1 MSDNKITKAVITA
14 AGYGTR
20 FLPITKGV
28 GKEMLPIID
37 KPIILYLV
45 EEAVKSG
52 ITDIYICTLKDKK
65 EIEQFFKK
73 DPKYEKYL
81 RSIGKADLADS
92 VHYVTHLANIKF
104 IYQKTPKGLGYT
116 ISTVEKY
123 TQDEPFVVLLGD
135 DLIVTDNETEP
146 VTKQLIDAYE
156 KCECSI
162 LGVQQ
167 VDASL
172 THKYGIIKPGKIN
185 GRLIEVKAMVEK
197 PKDNP
202 PSKYAALGRYILTPE
217 IFGIIHNLEP
227 GVGGEIQ
234 LTDALAKLA
243 NLYAYDFVGTR
254 YDCGDKLSYVTAT
267 IDLSL
272 KREDIGEQVKKHID
286 SLK

>member
-1 MSDNKITKAVITA
+1 MSDKKITKAVITA

-52 ITDIYICTLKDKK
+52 ITDIYICALKDKK

-73 DPKYEKYL
+73 DPKYEEYL
-81 RSIGKADLADS
+81 RSLGKDDLADS

-104 IYQKTPKGLGYT
+104 IYQKNPKGLGYT

-123 TQDEPFVVLLGD
+123 TKDEPFVVLLGD
-135 DLIVTDNETEP
+135 DLIVTKGETEP
-146 VTKQLIDAYE
+146 VTKQLMDAYE
-156 KCECSI
+156 KCGSSI
-162 LGVQQ
+162 LGVQK
-167 VDASL
+167 VDVSL
-172 THKYGIIKPGKIN
+172 THKYGIIKPGKVS
-185 GRLIEVKAMVEK
+185 GRLIEVKGMVEK

-202 PSKYAALGRYILTPE
+202 PSKYAALGRYVLTPDIFE
-217 IFGIIHNLEP
+217 ILANLEP

-234 LTDALAKLA
+234 LTDALAKLST
-243 NLYAYDFVGTR
+243 LYAYDFEGKR
-254 YDCGDKLSYVTAT
+254 YDCGDKLSYVEAT

-272 KREDIGEQVKKHID
+272 EREDIGSGVKEHID